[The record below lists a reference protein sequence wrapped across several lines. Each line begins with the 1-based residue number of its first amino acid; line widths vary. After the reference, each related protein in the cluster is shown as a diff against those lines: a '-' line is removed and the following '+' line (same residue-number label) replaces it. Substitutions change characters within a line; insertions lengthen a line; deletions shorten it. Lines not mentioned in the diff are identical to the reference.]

1 MRSANKA
8 EVEAEEKAERQA
20 QKKKETLV
28 KKASKDPLMKT
39 KAPVKAQ
46 KAPIHEKKVVQF
58 SGVDEEGGVPAEPQ
72 NQTSKGCIIKKP
84 VIFEK
89 GT

>member
-1 MRSANKA
+1 VRRRSYDLI
-8 EVEAEEKAERQA
+8 V
-20 QKKKETLV
+20 
-28 KKASKDPLMKT
+28 LMKR
-39 KAPVKAQ
+39 
-46 KAPIHEKKVVQF
+46 
-58 SGVDEEGGVPAEPQ
+58 GGVLAKLQ

>member
-1 MRSANKA
+1 M
-8 EVEAEEKAERQA
+8 
-20 QKKKETLV
+20 
-28 KKASKDPLMKT
+28 KKALKDPLVKT
-39 KAPVKAQ
+39 KAPIKAQ

-58 SGVDEEGGVPAEPQ
+58 SGVDEEGGVLAKPQ
-72 NQTSKGCIIKKP
+72 KQTSKGRMIKKP